1 MTRAMISV
9 KDTKGNKG
17 HRGRGGFRSF
27 RAVLCALCSFLCVL
41 CANPLSA
48 QPGGFAMPDPKQMSG
63 IPRPVDDLPN
73 GAISVRL
80 IRGSLSNN
88 LTGQPVDLH
97 VGSKVITVKTD
108 ENGRAEFK
116 DFISD
121 TAGAMVKATAEVD
134 GEHLESQEFP
144 APTRGGIRLML
155 VATDPAKKNAPAAP
169 AVTGPVVIGAQSRFV
184 LQPREEGVEIFY
196 LLDLSNNQTVPVNPP
211 TPFAFDMPDGAS
223 GTTIMDGSS
232 PQASV
237 KGVHVT
243 VQGPFAPGHT
253 FVQVAASLPA
263 EDGWIEIAQKLPA
276 NLEQLAVIVKKVGE
290 TTLKSPQLK
299 EQREMPA
306 DGEVFIAA
314 TGGPVDAGRPI
325 ELTVDGVPHHSQ
337 APRRVALAI
346 AAAVALVGAWFAT
359 RTTVDATT
367 LAAARKR
374 LIARREKLFNEL
386 GRLEQDKR
394 SGRAD
399 DRRYAARRE
408 ELVSALEQIY
418 SELDSDD
425 GLAEPVE
432 RPGLGQ
438 RLDRL
443 EAS

>member
-1 MTRAMISV
+1 MDT
-9 KDTKGNKG
+9 KDTKA
-17 HRGRGGFRSF
+17 RTGF
-27 RAVLCALCSFLCVL
+27 VLIKIILCVL
-41 CANPLSA
+41 GVLCVGRA
-48 QPGGFAMPDPKQMSG
+48 QLGAQGGGFAMPDPKQMSG

-88 LTGQPVDLH
+88 LTGHPVDLH

-116 DFISD
+116 DFISG
-121 TAGAMVKATAEVD
+121 TAGATVKATAEVD

-155 VATDPAKKNAPAAP
+155 VATDAAKKNAPAAP
-169 AVTGPVVIGAQSRFV
+169 AVTGPVVLGAQSRFV

-196 LLDLSNNQTVPVNPP
+196 LLDLSNNQSAPVNPP
-211 TPFAFDMPDGAS
+211 TPFTFDMPDGAS
-223 GTTIMDGSS
+223 GTTIMEGSS

-237 KGVHVT
+237 KGAHVT

-346 AAAVALVGAWFAT
+346 AAAVVLVGAWFAT

-399 DRRYAARRE
+399 DRRYAVRRE

-425 GLAEPVE
+425 GLAEPVG

>member
-1 MTRAMISV
+1 
-9 KDTKGNKG
+9 
-17 HRGRGGFRSF
+17 
-27 RAVLCALCSFLCVL
+27 
-41 CANPLSA
+41 
-48 QPGGFAMPDPKQMSG
+48 MPDPKQMSG

-88 LTGQPVDLH
+88 LTGHPVDLH

-116 DFISD
+116 DVISG

-155 VATDPAKKNAPAAP
+155 VATDPTKKSAPAAP
-169 AVTGPVVIGAQSRFV
+169 AVTGPVVIGSQSRFV

-196 LLDLSNNQTVPVNPP
+196 LLDLSNNQSVPVNPP
-211 TPFAFDMPDGAS
+211 TPFVFDLPDNATGA
-223 GTTIMDGSS
+223 TIMENSS

-237 KGVHVT
+237 KGVRVT

-253 FVQVAASLPA
+253 FVQVAASLAA

-276 NLEQLAVIVKKVGE
+276 HLEQLAVIVKKVGE

-337 APRRVALAI
+337 APRRVALMLSTM
-346 AAAVALVGAWFAT
+346 VVLVGGWLAT
-359 RTTVDATT
+359 RSTVDATT
-367 LAAARKR
+367 LVTIRKR

-394 SGRAD
+394 SGRTD
-399 DRRYAARRE
+399 DRRYASRRE
-408 ELVSALEQIY
+408 ELVSSLEQIY
-418 SELDSDD
+418 SELDGDD
-425 GLAEPVE
+425 GLPEPVGHS
-432 RPGLGQ
+432 GLGG
-438 RLDRL
+438 RLDGL
-443 EAS
+443 GAS